1 MRSTHTFHVVSSIR
15 LPFLPISS
23 HKLPW
28 QWVRHKASLGDRLSL
43 VSLTEPDLQ
52 AQDVKTAEFTAAA
65 TRSAAMLSG
74 AAVQERLV
82 PPGELAVLRGDSD
95 RQSRGTCE
103 KLRQNCLKK
112 GGPTRTCQF
121 LQDRRVW
128 NVPMPAYDV
137 TRMFC
142 SLWLFLKS
150 STAVDLQKSTR
161 EFFLLVL

>member
-1 MRSTHTFHVVSSIR
+1 MRKYLKIFNQDSNEVNSHLSRRFIYSTALFTHFIPQTPVAVG
-15 LPFLPISS
+15 
-23 HKLPW
+23 
-28 QWVRHKASLGDRLSL
+28 KAQSKSGRR
-43 VSLTEPDLQ
+43 VKPCISLTEPDLQ
-52 AQDVKTAEFTAAA
+52 AQDVKSAEFTAAA

-121 LQDRRVW
+121 L
-128 NVPMPAYDV
+128 
-137 TRMFC
+137 
-142 SLWLFLKS
+142 
-150 STAVDLQKSTR
+150 
-161 EFFLLVL
+161 